1 MIVPDNTTKMQ
12 KICFVC
18 TVAESNVNTGIF
30 TGKYY
35 FGTGIVFR
43 QIVLLLFFIKTMVSM
58 KKIAVI
64 LVVCFF
70 TALAVSSCNEKSCPA
85 YAGAEATQTENV
97 G

>member
-1 MIVPDNTTKMQ
+1 MIVTDSTTKMQ

-18 TVAESNVNTGIF
+18 TVTESNVLTGILPENIILAQELF
-30 TGKYY
+30 LNRLFY
-35 FGTGIVFR
+35 FCE
-43 QIVLLLFFIKTMVSM
+43 LIKTMVSM

-64 LVVCFF
+64 LVVCFI

-85 YAGAEATQTENV
+85 YADAEASQTSSI